1 MNIYTKQ
8 IAKLLDISLE
18 LAIKVQD
25 KMQIDFSECTDRE
38 FNQEAKFIYSTM
50 LKGA

>member
-8 IAKLLDISLE
+8 IAKLLGITLE

-25 KMQIDFSECTDRE
+25 RMIIDFSECTKEE
-38 FNQEAKFIYSTM
+38 FNREARLVYSIM
-50 LKGA
+50 EEV